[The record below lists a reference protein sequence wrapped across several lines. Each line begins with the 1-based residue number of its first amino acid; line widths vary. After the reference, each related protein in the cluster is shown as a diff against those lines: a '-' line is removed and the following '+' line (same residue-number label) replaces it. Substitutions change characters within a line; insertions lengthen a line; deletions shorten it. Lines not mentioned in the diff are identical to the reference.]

1 MQSAN
6 QWLSIPLLITESAC
20 HSSSVVVFTYT
31 PYVITTYNESIC
43 SVTHQSLNIRRL
55 STVSTSEADVDC
67 SESQRPM

>member
-31 PYVITTYNESIC
+31 PYVIMKVF
-43 SVTHQSLNIRRL
+43 VTHQSLNIRRL